1 MKFGFDTMSYND
13 EPRPERERAVQV
25 IERTPAQF
33 MKKPETIDKE
43 LKSITAPKHKGMMV
57 MGLIS
62 KWPNYDVWPFS
73 YGLGVLGI
81 SSAATAGF
89 LNKTFRDALYL
100 DFRLRFSSYIGLMAL
115 SGVSSVIWHHIAVSN
130 PIVQESSRY
139 SCPICLQVRAAGVQ
153 LATGLVYPMIFAPVV
168 SYVVAS
174 SFKDRHL
181 PRIYN
186 RPKDVLSYTTSVYK
200 PLKGTLG
207 VLAAAHVLISMGITY
222 FQQKAF
228 FNSVLPVLQGKD
240 SLVKKPTHLLSD

>member
-1 MKFGFDTMSYND
+1 
-13 EPRPERERAVQV
+13 
-25 IERTPAQF
+25 
-33 MKKPETIDKE
+33 
-43 LKSITAPKHKGMMV
+43 
-57 MGLIS
+57 
-62 KWPNYDVWPFS
+62 
-73 YGLGVLGI
+73 
-81 SSAATAGF
+81 
-89 LNKTFRDALYL
+89 
-100 DFRLRFSSYIGLMAL
+100 MAL
-115 SGVSSVIWHHIAVSN
+115 SGVSSVIWHHIVSMQSWFDYRWLIRITLMYHYYFQAVSN

-168 SYVVAS
+168 SYVVSFSPEESTKIEFISRFFKWIPLSSQVAS